1 MKRAGCLTVLAMLLL
16 GAGPLCAQET
26 KEVRQ
31 GRSFAQRVCAA
42 CHATGPGPAA
52 SPVTA
57 APTFR
62 AIAATP
68 GMSRIALRV
77 ALESTHRTMP
87 NLALTGEEI
96 KGTIAYILSLQ
107 RQK

>member
-1 MKRAGCLTVLAMLLL
+1 MKHAVRLTVLAMLLL
-16 GAGPLCAQET
+16 AAGPLCAQEA
-26 KEVRQ
+26 KDVRQ
-31 GRSFAQRVCAA
+31 GRAFAQRVCAA
-42 CHATGPGPAA
+42 CHAIGPGPVT
-52 SPVTA
+52 SPVAA
-57 APTFR
+57 APTFP

-87 NLALTGEEI
+87 NLALTGEEMR
-96 KGTIAYILSLQ
+96 GTIAYILSLR

>member
-1 MKRAGCLTVLAMLLL
+1 MKHAVRLTMLAMFLLD
-16 GAGPLCAQET
+16 AGPLCAQEA
-26 KEVRQ
+26 KDVRQ
-31 GRSFAQRVCAA
+31 GRAFAHRVCAA

-52 SPVTA
+52 SPVAA
-57 APTFR
+57 APTFP

-87 NLALTGEEI
+87 NLALTGEEM
-96 KGTIAYILSLQ
+96 KATMAYILSL
-107 RQK
+107 RRRK